1 MENVREERQEVR
13 FVGQRKIDGQ
23 VRSRMAKR
31 KKTAKE
37 VETLSQQYRST
48 SRKAEFE
55 AMIKSRWENLEQP
68 QKSGHLRRLM
78 RR

>member
-31 KKTAKE
+31 KKNGKGGGNFESTISINIKE
-37 VETLSQQYRST
+37 S
-48 SRKAEFE
+48 
-55 AMIKSRWENLEQP
+55 
-68 QKSGHLRRLM
+68 
-78 RR
+78 